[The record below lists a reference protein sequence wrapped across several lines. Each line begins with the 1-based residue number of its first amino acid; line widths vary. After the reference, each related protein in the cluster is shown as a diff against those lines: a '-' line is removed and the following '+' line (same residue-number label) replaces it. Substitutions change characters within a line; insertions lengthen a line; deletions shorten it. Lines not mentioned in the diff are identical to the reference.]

1 MYVPLVRRVCN
12 IVEARLTDLLFPT
25 EERNWAVESSPV
37 PELVQAESMAN
48 RLPPDQMI
56 PAGPD
61 GAPLQASAV
70 ALGIREL
77 RDEANSAAEGMTREI
92 DDQLRQ
98 ANYPAAARR
107 AIHEAMVIG
116 TGVLKGPMV
125 LSRVKK
131 VWVNGRIER
140 KEDLSPT
147 VVQVSAWDFFPDMS
161 ARTLKESESEIERHY
176 KTKADMARLAQQPG
190 FDAEAI
196 RQVLTAE
203 PGHTRDWTRDQL
215 RESSGMQGVHD
226 PRYLILEYHGP
237 VEREELE
244 AMGIEVPDDNLLVFE
259 GVVWTMEDGTVLKA
273 IVNPMDTEDRPFSVF
288 NWEKD
293 PGSIFGFS
301 LSYELADLAETS
313 NSAFRASLDNLGLS
327 VGPQIVVNDKVI
339 RPENG
344 KWAIEPNK
352 IWRMV
357 KADADA
363 RAAFAFFQIDSRLS
377 ELLGVFDRSKAMM
390 EEIGGPVM
398 AMQGQEAPSYLDTA
412 RGASI
417 AHNSANIW
425 MRRAVRNYDDDVT
438 SCMIQRFIDWN
449 MQYSVKTDI
458 KGDLLPIARGTSALL
473 EAEGQMTKMGVFMQ
487 AASAVPMP
495 FARKV
500 AQLRQMAKA
509 MRLEA
514 ADMLPDDEEV
524 KRIGD
529 QIDSQAPPPNPEV
542 ERIKLRQAELAD
554 KQAEREHELLIEN
567 QRNELRMAEIASR
580 DGLTSEDARRRYGIE
595 ELKTAAKLEDSRQQR
610 SHEAQMLNAELAAKM
625 QTGTG
630 V

>member
-1 MYVPLVRRVCN
+1 MIEQ
-12 IVEARLTDLLFPT
+12 IV
-25 EERNWAVESSPV
+25 
-37 PELVQAESMAN
+37 
-48 RLPPDQMI
+48 
-56 PAGPD
+56 AG
-61 GAPLQASAV
+61 GVV
-70 ALGIREL
+70 ALPSDQDEKGNRKWEL
-77 RDEANSAAEGMTREI
+77 KPATVASNPAHILKYPQDLDTEM
-92 DDQLRQ
+92 LR
-98 ANYPAAARR
+98 
-107 AIHEAMVIG
+107 
-116 TGVLKGPMV
+116 
-125 LSRVKK
+125 
-131 VWVNGRIER
+131 
-140 KEDLSPT
+140 
-147 VVQVSAWDFFPDMS
+147 
-161 ARTLKESESEIERHY
+161 
-176 KTKADMARLAQQPG
+176 
-190 FDAEAI
+190 
-196 RQVLTAE
+196 
-203 PGHTRDWTRDQL
+203 
-215 RESSGMQGVHD
+215 
-226 PRYLILEYHGP
+226 
-237 VEREELE
+237 
-244 AMGIEVPDDNLLVFE
+244 GIEVPDDELLVFE

-293 PGSIFGFS
+293 PGSVFGFS
-301 LSYELADLAETS
+301 LSYELGDLAETS

-449 MQYSVKTDI
+449 MQYSVKADI
-458 KGDLLPIARGTSALL
+458 KGDLLPVARGTSALL

-500 AQLRQMAKA
+500 SQLKSMAKA
-509 MRLEA
+509 MRLDA
-514 ADMLPDDEEV
+514 ADMLPDDEEI

-529 QIDSQAPPPNPEV
+529 QIDNQQAPPNPEV

-554 KQAEREHELLIEN
+554 KQAEREHELLIESK
-567 QRNELRMAEIASR
+567 RNEIRMAEIASR
-580 DGLTSEDARRRYGIE
+580 EGLTADQANKRYGIE
-595 ELKTAAKLEDSRQQR
+595 QLKTAATLEDKREER
-610 SHEAQMLNAELAAKM
+610 SHEAQMMNAELMAKM
-625 QTGTG
+625 QTGSG
-630 V
+630 I